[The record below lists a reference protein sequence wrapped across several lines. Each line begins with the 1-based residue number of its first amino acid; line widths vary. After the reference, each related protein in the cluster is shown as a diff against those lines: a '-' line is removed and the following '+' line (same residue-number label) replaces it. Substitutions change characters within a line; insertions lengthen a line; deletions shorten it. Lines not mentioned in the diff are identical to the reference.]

1 MTKKAYYADY
11 VYYNNKIHT
20 NTHLLAE
27 NGTISGIAEIPA
39 DDYSI
44 EVFSNSAIFPGLIN
58 THTHL
63 PMGLFRG
70 MADDLPLMEWL
81 QNHIWPAE
89 AKWLSPEFIQAASD
103 LAAIEMIKSGTTISN
118 DMYFLSDHIA
128 SSLKKSGLKGIIGVG
143 VLDFAT
149 KFGTGADDYIS
160 KASDLYM
167 KYKND
172 ENITVSLCPHAPY
185 TVGPENYAKCVDFC
199 GKHDLLLHTH
209 LMEAANESADSL
221 AKHGKTTVQIMN
233 ETGAFDIKSIFAH
246 CVQLNDEEIAIMG
259 EKKVSVAHCI
269 QSNMKLANGFAP
281 VKKMMDAGINVTI
294 GTDGAASNN
303 DLDMIDEM
311 RSVALVHK
319 GVLRDAT
326 ALSAETVLHMAT
338 TGGANALG
346 IEGTGELKKGN
357 KADFIVVS
365 FDSPKTTPV
374 FNPVSHLVYSASASD
389 VTAMY
394 VNGKCLMKNRIIQTM
409 DEDKIKYNA
418 RLWADKII
426 NG

>member
-1 MTKKAYYADY
+1 MTKTAYYADY

-27 NGTISGIAEIPA
+27 NGTITGIAEIPA
-39 DDYSI
+39 DDYKI
-44 EVFSNSAIFPGLIN
+44 EVFSNSAIFPGLVN

-103 LAAIEMIKSGTTISN
+103 LAAIEMIKSGTTLSN

-128 SSLKKSGLKGIIGVG
+128 TSLKKSGLKGIIGVG

-149 KFGTGADDYIS
+149 KFGTGADDYIA
-160 KASDLYM
+160 KASDLYI

-172 ENITVSLCPHAPY
+172 ENVSVSLCPHAPY
-185 TVGPENYAKCVDFC
+185 TVSPENYVKCVDFC

-246 CVQLNDEEIAIMG
+246 CVQLSEEEIALMG
-259 EKKVSVAHCI
+259 EKNVSVAHCI

-281 VKKMMDAGINVTI
+281 VKQMMDAGINVTI

-346 IEGTGELKKGN
+346 IAGTGELKKGN

-394 VNGKCLMKNRIIQTM
+394 VNGKCLMKNRVIQTM

>member
-1 MTKKAYYADY
+1 MTKTAYYADY

-20 NTHLLAE
+20 NTHLLVD
-27 NGTISGIAEIPA
+27 GSTIAGIAENPS
-39 DDYSI
+39 DDYTI
-44 EVFSNSAIFPGLIN
+44 EVFSNSAIFPGLVN

-89 AKWLSPEFIQAASD
+89 AKWLSPEFIQAATD
-103 LAAIEMIKSGTTISN
+103 LAAIEMIKSGTTLSN

-128 SSLKKSGLKGIIGVG
+128 ASLQKSGLKGIIGVG
-143 VLDFAT
+143 VLDFPT
-149 KFGTGADDYIS
+149 KFGSGADDYIS
-160 KASDLYM
+160 KASDLYL

-172 ENITVSLCPHAPY
+172 DLISVSLCPHAPY
-185 TVGPENYAKCVDFC
+185 TVSPENYVKCVEFC

-209 LMEAANESADSL
+209 LMEAANESADAV
-221 AKHGKTTVQIMN
+221 AKHGKTTVQIMKDA
-233 ETGAFDIKSIFAH
+233 GAFDIKSIFAH
-246 CVQLNDEEIAIMG
+246 CVQLNDEEIALMG
-259 EKKVSVAHCI
+259 EKKASVAHCI

-281 VKKMMDAGINVTI
+281 VKQMMDAGINVTI

-319 GVLRDAT
+319 GVLKDAT

-346 IEGTGELKKGN
+346 IGDTGELKKGN
-357 KADFIVVS
+357 KADFIAVS

-394 VNGKCLMKNRIIQTM
+394 VNGKCLMKDRVILTV
-409 DEDKIKYNA
+409 DEEKIKYNA

-426 NG
+426 KG

>member
-1 MTKKAYYADY
+1 LVD
-11 VYYNNKIHT
+11 
-20 NTHLLAE
+20 
-27 NGTISGIAEIPA
+27 GSTIAGIAENPS
-39 DDYSI
+39 DDYTF
-44 EVFSNSAIFPGLIN
+44 EVFSISAIFPGLVN

-89 AKWLSPEFIQAASD
+89 AKWLSPEFIQAATD
-103 LAAIEMIKSGTTISN
+103 LAAIEMIKSGTTLSN

-128 SSLKKSGLKGIIGVG
+128 ASLQKSGLKGIIGVG
-143 VLDFAT
+143 VLDFPT
-149 KFGTGADDYIS
+149 KFGSGADDYIS
-160 KASDLYM
+160 KASDLYL

-172 ENITVSLCPHAPY
+172 DLISVSLCPHAPY
-185 TVGPENYAKCVDFC
+185 TVSPENYVKCVEFC

-209 LMEAANESADSL
+209 LMEAANESADAV
-221 AKHGKTTVQIMN
+221 AKHGKTTVQIMKDA
-233 ETGAFDIKSIFAH
+233 GAFDIKSIFAH
-246 CVQLNDEEIAIMG
+246 CVQLNDEEIALMG
-259 EKKVSVAHCI
+259 EKKASVAHCI

-281 VKKMMDAGINVTI
+281 VKQMMDAGINVTI

-319 GVLRDAT
+319 GVLKDAT

-346 IEGTGELKKGN
+346 IGDTGELKKGN
-357 KADFIVVS
+357 KADFIAVS

-394 VNGKCLMKNRIIQTM
+394 VNGKCLMKDRVILTV
-409 DEDKIKYNA
+409 DEEKIKYNA

-426 NG
+426 KG

>member
-1 MTKKAYYADY
+1 MTKTAYYADY

-20 NTHLLAE
+20 NTHLLTE
-27 NGTISGIAEIPA
+27 NGTITGIAENPA
-39 DDYSI
+39 DDYAI
-44 EVFSNSAIFPGLIN
+44 EIFSNSAIFPGLVN

-70 MADDLPLMEWL
+70 MADDLPLMDWL

-103 LAAIEMIKSGTTISN
+103 LAAIEMIKSGTTLSN

-128 SSLKKSGLKGIIGVG
+128 ASLKRSGLKGIIGVG
-143 VLDFAT
+143 VLDFPT
-149 KFGTGADDYIS
+149 KFGSGADDYIS
-160 KASDLYM
+160 KASDLYL

-185 TVGPENYAKCVDFC
+185 TVSPENYVKCVDFC

-209 LMEAANESADSL
+209 LMEAENESADSI

-246 CVQLNDEEIAIMG
+246 CVQLTDEEIAIMG
-259 EKKVSVAHCI
+259 EKNVSVAHCI

-346 IEGTGELKKGN
+346 ITDTGELKKGN

-394 VNGKCLMKNRIIQTM
+394 VNGKCLMKDRVILTM
-409 DEDKIKYNA
+409 DEDKIKYSA